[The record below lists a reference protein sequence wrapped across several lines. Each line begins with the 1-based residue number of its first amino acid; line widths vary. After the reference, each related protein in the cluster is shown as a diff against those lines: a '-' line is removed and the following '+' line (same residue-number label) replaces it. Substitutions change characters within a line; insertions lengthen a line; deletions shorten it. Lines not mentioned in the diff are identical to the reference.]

1 MKKIIPFLVM
11 MMFFAVG
18 TVGLVTTQ
26 GVVKP
31 TLVYADGPDLNG
43 IQEGINSADNELGE
57 ATTNKVKGI
66 ANGAQEIVLVVVI
79 AALMISGSITAIKF
93 VNVGDNASEKAKL
106 KTTLIFIVGG
116 IVFLASFY
124 SLMRFGFTNLNLFEN

>member
-11 MMFFAVG
+11 MMFFAAG

-43 IQEGINSADNELGE
+43 IQEGINSSNNELGS

-66 ANGAQEIVLVVVI
+66 AKGVQEIVLVVVI
-79 AALMISGSITAIKF
+79 AALMVSGSITAIKF
-93 VNVGDNASEKAKL
+93 ANVGDNASEKAKL

-124 SLMRFGFTNLNLFEN
+124 SLMRFGFTNLNLFAN